1 MSATQQVRKGCRWK
15 EAILPDLP
23 GQQSGWPVV
32 PVRLGGWCGRLTSPS
47 QKDGGGGRRGAGK
60 DFPNKRRCALG
71 LSVGVACLPPPA
83 ALARTA
89 KPELDPRDD
98 A

>member
-1 MSATQQVRKGCRWK
+1 MSVTHTPDWGRCSA
-15 EAILPDLP
+15 EAILPD
-23 GQQSGWPVV
+23 
-32 PVRLGGWCGRLTSPS
+32 SPS
-47 QKDGGGGRRGAGK
+47 QPLGRGPVPSWLGFRRSSANQV
-60 DFPNKRRCALG
+60 FPTKRRCALG
-71 LSVGVACLPPPA
+71 LSVGTMLPFSPA